1 MKHNELIERLSNLK
15 LEEKNLKRVL
25 DVYYRD
31 ENMRTKAFNKIKK
44 VKKDIEQIKFKLK
57 LEKELKNENN
67 NTNNT

>member
-44 VKKDIEQIKFKLK
+44 IKKEMEQIKFKLR
-57 LEKELKNENN
+57 LEKELKNERNN
-67 NTNNT
+67 

>member
-44 VKKDIEQIKFKLK
+44 IKKEMEQIKFKLR

>member
-15 LEEKNLKRVL
+15 LEENNLKRIL

-44 VKKDIEQIKFKLK
+44 VKKEIEQIKFKLK